1 MSGRW
6 RSLTRACIS
15 PTWRNDTNALTQ
27 RVVVEL
33 SDIVVVAGCAA
44 STAAA
49 TSKISSF
56 KEKVLSII
64 SIAGQFSEM
73 IGKVVSADF
82 ELMAPLPLQEFEGN
96 TMEEDVDD
104 YGQGSNTD
112 GTAAGQTVL
121 CSTQLGMTKRMQ
133 REQGKETLTV
143 VKAKVALESLIEDSF
158 SPRTEPPEY
167 EVQSHVQYGVICALS
182 VDATDEDHIRR
193 KHLWERDPTGDCYVP
208 GYFESKLRVASFL
221 RQISCEMLT
230 I

>member
-6 RSLTRACIS
+6 RSLTRAYIS
-15 PTWRNDTNALTQ
+15 PTWRSDTNALTQ
-27 RVVVEL
+27 RVVAEL

-56 KEKVLSII
+56 KDNVLSII

-82 ELMAPLPLQEFEGN
+82 EIMAPLPLQEFEGN
-96 TMEEDVDD
+96 TMEEDADD
-104 YGQGSNTD
+104 YDKGSETD
-112 GTAAGQTVL
+112 GTAAGQKVL

-143 VKAKVALESLIEDSF
+143 VKAKVALESLLD
-158 SPRTEPPEY
+158 
-167 EVQSHVQYGVICALS
+167 G
-182 VDATDEDHIRR
+182 
-193 KHLWERDPTGDCYVP
+193 
-208 GYFESKLRVASFL
+208 
-221 RQISCEMLT
+221 
-230 I
+230 